1 MLKCMPNNMDTLLRL
16 AIYKT
21 ASTLGLPCMKEY
33 EKHEG
38 ILISVIILLCL
49 EINFRGL

>member
-1 MLKCMPNNMDTLLRL
+1 MLECMPNNMDTLLRP

-33 EKHEG
+33 EKC
-38 ILISVIILLCL
+38 LISVIILLCL